1 MTEPITPTLDMLLDE
16 DDLAGVVAFART
28 MHPAELAEALSG
40 PDERLR
46 DIVVPNLTPDELA
59 PALAGRI
66 IGGSWGTLL
75 EAAREAGGAKDSA
88 ANSATA
94 IVAPRAIRAG
104 KMPIPRASQ
113 SGRPSPVRSS
123 ERCMPVCKP
132 ANRLVVS
139 GQHGNIPDRG
149 GVSLPACCG

>member
-1 MTEPITPTLDMLLDE
+1 TFCQNGNCFDRGYPNDTD
-16 DDLAGVVAFART
+16 FAKS
-28 MHPAELAEALSG
+28 MALM
-40 PDERLR
+40 
-46 DIVVPNLTPDELA
+46 
-59 PALAGRI
+59 
-66 IGGSWGTLL
+66 
-75 EAAREAGGAKDSA
+75 EAAREAGGANDSA

-149 GVSLPACCG
+149 GVSLPAGCG